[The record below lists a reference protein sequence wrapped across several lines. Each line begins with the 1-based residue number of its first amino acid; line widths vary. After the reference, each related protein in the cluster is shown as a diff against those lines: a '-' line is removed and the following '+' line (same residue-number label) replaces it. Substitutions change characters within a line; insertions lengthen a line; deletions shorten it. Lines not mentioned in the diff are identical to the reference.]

1 MPIDA
6 AEPAATRL
14 ADYAPPPFLVD
25 EVDLDFELGEER
37 TLVRARLKVRR
48 NPAAVAAASTP
59 TAAPGSTTAPEA
71 AATSASAPVPAPA
84 AAAAATSASSA
95 APASAATSASTTPPP
110 ADLVLDGRGLDTRAV
125 RIDGEAVSG
134 NRIEIAAETLTIRD
148 APDAFVLETE
158 VAVRPGENKSLEG
171 LYTSSGN
178 LCTQCEAEGFRK
190 ITWFPDRPDVMA
202 RYRTRIAGDPGRFP
216 VMLSNGNAVERG
228 ALDDGRRYVVWEDP
242 FPKPSYLFALVAGRL
257 ECVEDT
263 FTTRSGREVA
273 LRIHVEPHNLDKCA
287 HAMRS
292 LKRAMRWDED
302 VYGLEYDLDTFMIV
316 AVDDFNMGAMENKGL
331 NVFNSKYVLARPDT
345 ATDADFAAIEA
356 VIAHEYFHN
365 WTGNRVTCRDWF
377 QLSLKEGL
385 TVFRDQEFSA
395 DTGSRAVKRIRD
407 ARMLRSHQFP
417 EDAGPMAHP
426 VRPDSYIEISNFY
439 TLTIYVKG
447 AEVIRMMHTL
457 LGDAGFK
464 AGMKLYFERHDGEA
478 VTTDDFVAAM
488 EAASGVDL
496 GQFRRWYV
504 QAGTPVLAARGA
516 YDAARSEYV
525 LDIGQRTPPT
535 PGQPEKLPLHI
546 PVRLALLG
554 GDGRDL
560 PLHCAEAGLA
570 GEREA
575 VIDVREPQHVFRFS
589 NVPACPVPSLVRGF
603 SAPVKVEIERGDD
616 ELVWNNTASRP
627 PMTLAE
633 ASAIPHSGIA
643 KRPRQRSPLAGVE
656 ALTDAPA
663 IPPQRSPLAEV
674 EALTDAPAIPPQRSP
689 LTGVE
694 ALTDAPA
701 IPPPR
706 SPLAEVEALTDAPAI
721 PPQRSPLAFLIAHE
735 TDPFNRWDAVQE
747 YSTKLM
753 LGMIEDRLAGAK
765 ADVGENQLTG
775 AGAGASEERYTG
787 TATDAG
793 KDRGAGMDT
802 GTGKDRGA
810 CTDAGAGA
818 GEGRL
823 AGADEGRHTDPGIG
837 DGMNRFAGADPGDGP
852 DAGVDLPDEFV
863 LALRAL
869 LLDEALD
876 PAFIAEA
883 LTLPSESNL
892 ADRMEIIAV
901 EAIHEVREAV
911 KATLALRLAD
921 AFASVRE
928 SNRSRG
934 PYRFEAGE
942 AGRRALKNLCLGYLM
957 ELDDPAVWTDC
968 CRQLETA
975 DNMTDAL
982 AALACFANSARGWE
996 RDKWLDWFHERWKDD
1011 PLVLDK
1017 WFSLQA
1023 TSRQPGAINRVR
1035 TLIRHRAFDIENPNR
1050 VRALIGAF
1058 CHANQRRFHDAS
1070 GEGYRF
1076 LSSYVLAIDAFNPQ
1090 TAARLLGAASHW
1102 RRLDPDRRA
1111 LLRAELERIR
1121 AVPGLSKDCYE
1132 VVSKFL
1138 A

>member
-1 MPIDA
+1 M
-6 AEPAATRL
+6 
-14 ADYAPPPFLVD
+14 
-25 EVDLDFELGEER
+25 
-37 TLVRARLKVRR
+37 RAKLKMRR
-48 NPAAVAAASTP
+48 NPATVAAASAP
-59 TAAPGSTTAPEA
+59 SAVPGSV
-71 AATSASAPVPAPA
+71 ATPPPSAIPA
-84 AAAAATSASSA
+84 S
-95 APASAATSASTTPPP
+95 APASAPP
-110 ADLVLDGRGLDTRAV
+110 APPLADPVLDGRGLDTRSV

-158 VAVRPGENKSLEG
+158 VAIRPGENKSLEG
-171 LYTSSGN
+171 LYASSGN

-202 RYRTRIAGDPGRFP
+202 RYRTRIVADPRRFP
-216 VMLSNGNAVERG
+216 VMLSNGNDVERG
-228 ALDDGRRYVVWEDP
+228 VLDDGRRYVVWEDP

-273 LRIHVEPHNLDKCA
+273 LRIHVQAHNLDKCA

-426 VRPDSYIEISNFY
+426 VRPDAYIEISNFY

-464 AGMKLYFERHDGEA
+464 AGMKLYFERHDGQA

-488 EAASGVDL
+488 EDASGVDL
-496 GQFRRWYV
+496 RQFRRWYV
-504 QAGTPVLAARGA
+504 QAGTPVLTARGV

-525 LDIGQRTPPT
+525 LDVEQRTPPT
-535 PGQPEKLPLHI
+535 PGQPEKLPLHV

-554 GDGRDL
+554 GDGGNL

-575 VIDVREPQHVFRFS
+575 VLDVREPRHVFRFS
-589 NVPACPVPSLVRGF
+589 NVPACPVPSLARGF
-603 SAPVKVEIERGDD
+603 SAPVKVEVERGGDT
-616 ELVWNNTASRP
+616 LVRNDTVSCP
-627 PMTLAE
+627 PTTLAE
-633 ASAIPHSGIA
+633 APAIPHSGIA
-643 KRPRQRSPLAGVE
+643 RRPGGGRQPH
-656 ALTDAPA
+656 
-663 IPPQRSPLAEV
+663 
-674 EALTDAPAIPPQRSP
+674 
-689 LTGVE
+689 
-694 ALTDAPA
+694 
-701 IPPPR
+701 
-706 SPLAEVEALTDAPAI
+706 
-721 PPQRSPLAFLIAHE
+721 QRSPLAFLIANE

-753 LGMIEDRLAGAK
+753 LGMIEERLAGAK
-765 ADVGENQLTG
+765 AG
-775 AGAGASEERYTG
+775 AGAGEERR
-787 TATDAG
+787 TDAG
-793 KDRGAGMDT
+793 IGAGRNPS
-802 GTGKDRGA
+802 GNA
-810 CTDAGAGA
+810 DAGAGA
-818 GEGRL
+818 GEGRV
-823 AGADEGRHTDPGIG
+823 AGAGAGIGAGEGRGIV
-837 DGMNRFAGADPGDGP
+837 P
-852 DAGVDLPDEFV
+852 DAGAGEGRLVGGDAGAGQDRLAGTGAGAGADLPDEFV
-863 LALRAL
+863 SALRAL

-876 PAFIAEA
+876 PAFVAEA

-892 ADRMEIIAV
+892 ADRMETIAI

-911 KATLALRLAD
+911 KATLARRLAD

-928 SNRSRG
+928 ANRLQG
-934 PYRFEAGE
+934 PYRFEAE
-942 AGRRALKNLCLGYLM
+942 DAGRRALGNLCLGYLM

-968 CRQLETA
+968 CRQLESA

-982 AALACFANSARGWE
+982 AALACFANSPHGWK
-996 RDKWLDWFHERWKDD
+996 RDRWLDWFEERWKDD

-1023 TSRQPGAINRVR
+1023 TSRQPSAIHSVR
-1035 TLIRHRAFDIENPNR
+1035 TLVRHRAFDIENPNR

-1058 CHANQRRFHDAS
+1058 CHGNQRRFHDAS
-1070 GEGYRF
+1070 GEGYIL

-1111 LLRAELERIR
+1111 LLRAELEHVR
-1121 AVPGLSKDCYE
+1121 AAPGLSKDCYE
-1132 VVSKFL
+1132 IVAKLLSP
-1138 A
+1138 

>member
-37 TLVRARLKVRR
+37 TLVRAKLKVRR
-48 NPAAVAAASTP
+48 NPAAVATTPAP
-59 TAAPGSTTAPEA
+59 TAAPGSATTPTSVAPPGSVATPAPA
-71 AATSASAPVPAPA
+71 AIPASAPVPAPA
-84 AAAAATSASSA
+84 AAVAAATSASSA
-95 APASAATSASTTPPP
+95 APASATTSASTTPPP

-125 RIDGEAVSG
+125 RIDGEPVAG

-171 LYTSSGN
+171 LYASSGN

-202 RYRTRIAGDPGRFP
+202 RYRTRIAGDPERFP

-263 FTTRSGREVA
+263 FTTRSGRAVA

-302 VYGLEYDLDTFMIV
+302 VYGLQYDLDTFMIV

-457 LGDAGFK
+457 LGDVGFK
-464 AGMKLYFERHDGEA
+464 AGMRLYFERHDGQA
-478 VTTDDFVAAM
+478 VTTDDFVATM
-488 EAASGVDL
+488 EAASGADL
-496 GQFRRWYV
+496 GQFRRWYT

-525 LDIGQRTPPT
+525 LDVEQRTPPT

-554 GDGRDL
+554 GDGRNL

-575 VIDVREPQHVFRFS
+575 VLDVREPRHVFRFS

-616 ELVWNNTASRP
+616 EMIWNNTASRP
-627 PMTLAE
+627 PTTLVE
-633 ASAIPHSGIA
+633 APAIPHGGIA

-656 ALTDAPA
+656 ALTDA
-663 IPPQRSPLAEV
+663 R
-674 EALTDAPAIPPQRSP
+674 
-689 LTGVE
+689 
-694 ALTDAPA
+694 
-701 IPPPR
+701 
-706 SPLAEVEALTDAPAI
+706 

-793 KDRGAGMDT
+793 KDRGA
-802 GTGKDRGA
+802 

-823 AGADEGRHTDPGIG
+823 AGAD
-837 DGMNRFAGADPGDGP
+837 PGDDP

-869 LLDEALD
+869 LLDETLD

-928 SNRSRG
+928 ANRSRG
-934 PYRFEAGE
+934 PYRFDAGE
-942 AGRRALKNLCLGYLM
+942 TGRRALKNLCLGYLM

-1023 TSRQPGAINRVR
+1023 TSRQPGTINRVR

-1111 LLRAELERIR
+1111 LLRGELEHIR
-1121 AVPGLSKDCYE
+1121 ATPGLSKDCYE

>member
-1 MPIDA
+1 MPTDA

-14 ADYAPPPFLVD
+14 ADHAPPPFLVD

-37 TLVRARLKVRR
+37 TLVRAKLKMRR
-48 NPAAVAAASTP
+48 NPAAATAAVAPA
-59 TAAPGSTTAPEA
+59 AAPGFATTPEA
-71 AATSASAPVPAPA
+71 AAIPASAATPTSAPAPAPAATSASGAAPV
-84 AAAAATSASSA
+84 
-95 APASAATSASTTPPP
+95 SAATSAPTAPPP
-110 ADLVLDGRGLDTRAV
+110 ADPVLDGRGLDTRSV

-158 VAVRPGENKSLEG
+158 VVVRPGENKSLEG
-171 LYTSSGN
+171 LYASSGN

-202 RYRTRIAGDPGRFP
+202 RYRTRIVADPRRFP
-216 VMLSNGNAVERG
+216 VMLSNGNDVERG
-228 ALDDGRRYVVWEDP
+228 VLNDGRRYVVWEDP

-273 LRIHVEPHNLDKCA
+273 LRIHVQAHNLDKCA

-426 VRPDSYIEISNFY
+426 VRPDAYIEISNFY

-464 AGMKLYFERHDGEA
+464 AGMKLYFERHDGQA

-488 EAASGVDL
+488 EDASGVDL
-496 GQFRRWYV
+496 RQFRRWYV
-504 QAGTPVLAARGA
+504 QAGTPVLTAHGV

-525 LDIGQRTPPT
+525 LDVEQRTPPT
-535 PGQPEKLPLHI
+535 PGQPEKLPLHV

-554 GDGRDL
+554 GDGRNL

-570 GEREA
+570 DEREA
-575 VIDVREPQHVFRFS
+575 VLDVREPRHVFRFS
-589 NVPACPVPSLVRGF
+589 NVPACPIPSLARGF
-603 SAPVKVEIERGDD
+603 SAPVKVEVERGDD
-616 ELVWNNTASRP
+616 ELV
-627 PMTLAE
+627 
-633 ASAIPHSGIA
+633 
-643 KRPRQRSPLAGVE
+643 
-656 ALTDAPA
+656 
-663 IPPQRSPLAEV
+663 
-674 EALTDAPAIPPQRSP
+674 
-689 LTGVE
+689 
-694 ALTDAPA
+694 
-701 IPPPR
+701 
-706 SPLAEVEALTDAPAI
+706 
-721 PPQRSPLAFLIAHE
+721 FLIANE

-753 LGMIEDRLAGAK
+753 LGMIEERLAGTK
-765 ADVGENQLTG
+765 AG
-775 AGAGASEERYTG
+775 AGAGGHRLAGPGAGAGEERR
-787 TATDAG
+787 TDPG
-793 KDRGAGMDT
+793 IGAG
-802 GTGKDRGA
+802 RNPSA
-810 CTDAGAGA
+810 NADAGAGA
-818 GEGRL
+818 GEGRFVGADAGAGQDRL
-823 AGADEGRHTDPGIG
+823 AGTG
-837 DGMNRFAGADPGDGP
+837 AGAG
-852 DAGVDLPDEFV
+852 ADLPDEFV
-863 LALRAL
+863 SAIRAL
-869 LLDEALD
+869 LLDDALD
-876 PAFIAEA
+876 PAFVAEA

-892 ADRMEIIAV
+892 ADRMETIAV

-911 KATLALRLAD
+911 KATLARRLAD

-928 SNRSRG
+928 ANRLQG
-934 PYRFEAGE
+934 PYRFEAE
-942 AGRRALKNLCLGYLM
+942 DAGRRALGNLCLGYLM
-957 ELDDPAVWTDC
+957 ELDDPEVWTDC
-968 CRQLETA
+968 GRQLESA

-982 AALACFANSARGWE
+982 AALACFANSPHGWK
-996 RDKWLDWFHERWKDD
+996 RDRWLDWFEERWKDD

-1023 TSRQPGAINRVR
+1023 TSRRPGAIHRVR
-1035 TLIRHRAFDIENPNR
+1035 RLLRHRAFDIENPNR

-1058 CHANQRRFHDAS
+1058 CHGNQRRFHDAS
-1070 GEGYRF
+1070 GEGYIF

-1111 LLRAELERIR
+1111 LLRAELKHVR
-1121 AVPGLSKDCYE
+1121 ATPGLSKDCYE

>member
-1 MPIDA
+1 M
-6 AEPAATRL
+6 
-14 ADYAPPPFLVD
+14 
-25 EVDLDFELGEER
+25 
-37 TLVRARLKVRR
+37 RR
-48 NPAAVAAASTP
+48 NPVAAST
-59 TAAPGSTTAPEA
+59 
-71 AATSASAPVPAPA
+71 
-84 AAAAATSASSA
+84 
-95 APASAATSASTTPPP
+95 
-110 ADLVLDGRGLDTRAV
+110 ADPVLDGRGLDTRSV

-158 VAVRPGENKSLEG
+158 VAIRPGENKSLEG
-171 LYTSSGN
+171 LYASSGN

-202 RYRTRIAGDPGRFP
+202 RYRTRIVADPRRFP
-216 VMLSNGNAVERG
+216 VMLSNGNDVERG
-228 ALDDGRRYVVWEDP
+228 VLDDGRRYVVWEDP

-273 LRIHVEPHNLDKCA
+273 LRIHVQAHNLDKCA

-464 AGMKLYFERHDGEA
+464 AGMKLYFERHDGQA

-488 EAASGVDL
+488 EDASGVDL
-496 GQFRRWYV
+496 RQFRRWYV
-504 QAGTPVLAARGA
+504 QAGTPVLTARGVH
-516 YDAARSEYV
+516 DAARSEYV
-525 LDIGQRTPPT
+525 LEVEQRTPPT
-535 PGQPEKLPLHI
+535 PGQPEKLPLHV

-554 GDGRDL
+554 GDGRNL

-575 VIDVREPQHVFRFS
+575 VLDVREPRHVFRFS
-589 NVPACPVPSLVRGF
+589 NVPACPIPSLARGF
-603 SAPVKVEIERGDD
+603 SAPVKVEVERGGD
-616 ELVWNNTASRP
+616 ELV
-627 PMTLAE
+627 
-633 ASAIPHSGIA
+633 
-643 KRPRQRSPLAGVE
+643 
-656 ALTDAPA
+656 
-663 IPPQRSPLAEV
+663 
-674 EALTDAPAIPPQRSP
+674 
-689 LTGVE
+689 
-694 ALTDAPA
+694 
-701 IPPPR
+701 
-706 SPLAEVEALTDAPAI
+706 
-721 PPQRSPLAFLIAHE
+721 FLIANE

-753 LGMIEDRLAGAK
+753 LGMIEERIAGAK
-765 ADVGENQLTG
+765 AG
-775 AGAGASEERYTG
+775 AGAGGHRFADPETGAGEERRTDTG
-787 TATDAG
+787 IDAG
-793 KDRGAGMDT
+793 EGRDT
-802 GTGKDRGA
+802 DP
-810 CTDAGAGA
+810 GAGA

-823 AGADEGRHTDPGIG
+823 AGT
-837 DGMNRFAGADPGDGP
+837 
-852 DAGVDLPDEFV
+852 DAGTDADLPDEFV
-863 LALRAL
+863 SAIRAL
-869 LLDEALD
+869 LLDDALD

-892 ADRMEIIAV
+892 ADRMETITV

-911 KATLALRLAD
+911 KATLARRLAD

-928 SNRSRG
+928 ANRLQG
-934 PYRFEAGE
+934 PYRFEAG
-942 AGRRALKNLCLGYLM
+942 GRRAPGAREPLPRLPDGARRSGGVDGLQP
-957 ELDDPAVWTDC
+957 PARERGQHDRRPRRPRLL
-968 CRQLETA
+968 RQQPARLEAGQVAGLVRGTVEGRSA
-975 DNMTDAL
+975 GARQMVL
-982 AALACFANSARGWE
+982 APGHLPAAQRHPQRPHARPAPRVRHRE
-996 RDKWLDWFHERWKDD
+996 
-1011 PLVLDK
+1011 P
-1017 WFSLQA
+1017 
-1023 TSRQPGAINRVR
+1023 QPGAGAHRRVLPR
-1035 TLIRHRAFDIENPNR
+1035 QPAPLPRRFGRGIHPPLL
-1050 VRALIGAF
+1050 VRAGHRCVQSADRGPPARRREPLAPPRPGPPRPAPRGAGARSRGSGV
-1058 CHANQRRFHDAS
+1058 CRRTATRS
-1070 GEGYRF
+1070 CRNF
-1076 LSSYVLAIDAFNPQ
+1076 L
-1090 TAARLLGAASHW
+1090 
-1102 RRLDPDRRA
+1102 PDRGACGSESVHRE
-1111 LLRAELERIR
+1111 RGREEIDRIR
-1121 AVPGLSKDCYE
+1121 R
-1132 VVSKFL
+1132 
-1138 A
+1138 

>member
-37 TLVRARLKVRR
+37 TLVRVKLKVRR
-48 NPAAVAAASTP
+48 NPAVVVAASAP
-59 TAAPGSTTAPEA
+59 TAAPGSATTPDAAATPASVPAPAAASSAAPASTAIPES

-84 AAAAATSASSA
+84 AAATATSASGIPP
-95 APASAATSASTTPPP
+95 APAATSAATSASTAPPP

-125 RIDGEAVSG
+125 RIDGEPVSG

-171 LYTSSGN
+171 LYASSGN

-464 AGMKLYFERHDGEA
+464 AGMRLYFERHDGEA

-496 GQFRRWYV
+496 GQFRRWYT

-525 LDIGQRTPPT
+525 LDVEQRTPPT
-535 PGQPEKLPLHI
+535 PGQLEKLPLHI

-554 GDGRDL
+554 GDGRNL

-575 VIDVREPQHVFRFS
+575 VLDVREPRHVFRFS

-616 ELVWNNTASRP
+616 EMIWNNTASRP
-627 PMTLAE
+627 PTTLVE
-633 ASAIPHSGIA
+633 APAIPRSGIA

-656 ALTDAPA
+656 ALTDARPH
-663 IPPQRSPLAEV
+663 
-674 EALTDAPAIPPQRSP
+674 
-689 LTGVE
+689 
-694 ALTDAPA
+694 
-701 IPPPR
+701 
-706 SPLAEVEALTDAPAI
+706 
-721 PPQRSPLAFLIAHE
+721 QRSPLAFLIAHE

-753 LGMIEDRLAGAK
+753 LGMVEDRLAGA
-765 ADVGENQLTG
+765 DSGI
-775 AGAGASEERYTG
+775 
-787 TATDAG
+787 DP
-793 KDRGAGMDT
+793 
-802 GTGKDRGA
+802 
-810 CTDAGAGA
+810 GAGA

-823 AGADEGRHTDPGIG
+823 AGAGERRRTDPGIG
-837 DGMNRFAGADPGDGP
+837 AGMNRVAGADPGDGP

-928 SNRSRG
+928 ANRSRG
-934 PYRFEAGE
+934 PYRFDAGE
-942 AGRRALKNLCLGYLM
+942 TGRRALKNLCLGYLM

-982 AALACFANSARGWE
+982 AALACFANSARGWK

-1076 LSSYVLAIDAFNPQ
+1076 LSSYVLAIDGFNPQ

-1102 RRLDPDRRA
+1102 RRLDPGRRA
-1111 LLRAELERIR
+1111 LLRAELEHIR
-1121 AVPGLSKDCYE
+1121 AAPGLSKDCYE

>member
-37 TLVRARLKVRR
+37 TLVRAKLKVRR
-48 NPAAVAAASTP
+48 NPAAVAAASAP
-59 TAAPGSTTAPEA
+59 TAAPGSATTPAPA
-71 AATSASAPVPAPA
+71 AAPGSVATPAPAAIPASAPVPAPA
-84 AAAAATSASSA
+84 ATVAAATSASSA
-95 APASAATSASTTPPP
+95 APASAATPASTAPPP
-110 ADLVLDGRGLDTRAV
+110 ADLVLDGRGLDTRSV
-125 RIDGEAVSG
+125 RIDGEPVSG
-134 NRIEIAAETLTIRD
+134 NRIEVAAETLTIRD

-171 LYTSSGN
+171 LYASSGN

-331 NVFNSKYVLARPDT
+331 NVFNSKYVLARPRHRHRRRLRGDRGGHRPRILPQLDRQPRDLPRLVP
-345 ATDADFAAIEA
+345 AKPQGRPDRVPRPGVLRRHRVARGQ
-356 VIAHEYFHN
+356 AHP
-365 WTGNRVTCRDWF
+365 R
-377 QLSLKEGL
+377 
-385 TVFRDQEFSA
+385 
-395 DTGSRAVKRIRD
+395 RAHV
-407 ARMLRSHQFP
+407 ALAPVP

-488 EAASGVDL
+488 EAASGAGPRAVPAL
-496 GQFRRWYV
+496 VHAGGGPRCSPPAAHTTRR
-504 QAGTPVLAARGA
+504 ARNTCSTSSN
-516 YDAARSEYV
+516 AR
-525 LDIGQRTPPT
+525 PPT

-554 GDGRDL
+554 GDGRNL

-570 GEREA
+570 GKREA
-575 VIDVREPQHVFRFS
+575 VLDVREPRHVFRFS

-616 ELVWNNTASRP
+616 ELTWNNTVSRP
-627 PMTLAE
+627 PTTLAE
-633 ASAIPHSGIA
+633 APAIPRSGIA
-643 KRPRQRSPLAGVE
+643 KR
-656 ALTDAPA
+656 
-663 IPPQRSPLAEV
+663 PPQRSPLAEV
-674 EALTDAPAIPPQRSP
+674 EALTDAR
-689 LTGVE
+689 
-694 ALTDAPA
+694 
-701 IPPPR
+701 
-706 SPLAEVEALTDAPAI
+706 

-753 LGMIEDRLAGAK
+753 LGMVEDRLAGA
-765 ADVGENQLTG
+765 D
-775 AGAGASEERYTG
+775 SG
-787 TATDAG
+787 TDP
-793 KDRGAGMDT
+793 
-802 GTGKDRGA
+802 
-810 CTDAGAGA
+810 GAGA

-823 AGADEGRHTDPGIG
+823 AG
-837 DGMNRFAGADPGDGP
+837 GP
-852 DAGVDLPDEFV
+852 VRDNARPRG
-863 LALRAL
+863 LA
-869 LLDEALD
+869 
-876 PAFIAEA
+876 PA
-883 LTLPSESNL
+883 
-892 ADRMEIIAV
+892 
-901 EAIHEVREAV
+901 
-911 KATLALRLAD
+911 
-921 AFASVRE
+921 
-928 SNRSRG
+928 
-934 PYRFEAGE
+934 
-942 AGRRALKNLCLGYLM
+942 
-957 ELDDPAVWTDC
+957 
-968 CRQLETA
+968 
-975 DNMTDAL
+975 
-982 AALACFANSARGWE
+982 
-996 RDKWLDWFHERWKDD
+996 
-1011 PLVLDK
+1011 
-1017 WFSLQA
+1017 
-1023 TSRQPGAINRVR
+1023 
-1035 TLIRHRAFDIENPNR
+1035 
-1050 VRALIGAF
+1050 
-1058 CHANQRRFHDAS
+1058 
-1070 GEGYRF
+1070 
-1076 LSSYVLAIDAFNPQ
+1076 
-1090 TAARLLGAASHW
+1090 
-1102 RRLDPDRRA
+1102 
-1111 LLRAELERIR
+1111 
-1121 AVPGLSKDCYE
+1121 
-1132 VVSKFL
+1132 
-1138 A
+1138 

>member
-1 MPIDA
+1 MSS
-6 AEPAATRL
+6 AEPATTRL

-37 TLVRARLKVRR
+37 TLVRAKLKVRR
-48 NPAAVAAASTP
+48 NPAVASAL
-59 TAAPGSTTAPEA
+59 
-71 AATSASAPVPAPA
+71 AATPASADTAASAP
-84 AAAAATSASSA
+84 
-95 APASAATSASTTPPP
+95 APASATPTSAATSVSAPASAPGSAATSP
-110 ADLVLDGRGLDTRAV
+110 ADLVLDGRGLDTRTV

-171 LYTSSGN
+171 LYASAGN
-178 LCTQCEAEGFRK
+178 LCTQCEAEGFQK

-216 VMLSNGNAVERG
+216 VMLSNGNEVERG
-228 ALDDGRRYVVWEDP
+228 ALGDGRRYVVWEDP

-257 ECVEDT
+257 ECVADT

-292 LKRAMRWDED
+292 LKRAMGWDEE

-426 VRPDSYIEISNFY
+426 VRPDSYIEIGNFY
-439 TLTIYVKG
+439 TVTIYVKG

-457 LGDAGFK
+457 LGHEGFM
-464 AGMKLYFERHDGEA
+464 AGMRLYFERHDGEA
-478 VTTDDFVAAM
+478 VTTGDFVAAM

-504 QAGTPVLAARGA
+504 QAGTPVLSARGA

-525 LDIGQRTPPT
+525 LDVEQRTPPT
-535 PGQPEKLPLHI
+535 PGQPEKRPLHV

-554 GDGRDL
+554 EDGGNL
-560 PLHCAEAGLA
+560 PLHCPEAGLA

-575 VIDVREPQHVFRFS
+575 VLDVREPRHVFRFS
-589 NVPACPVPSLVRGF
+589 NVPARPVPSLARGF
-603 SAPVKVEIERGDD
+603 SAPVKVEIERGDG
-616 ELVWNNTASRP
+616 E
-627 PMTLAE
+627 
-633 ASAIPHSGIA
+633 
-643 KRPRQRSPLAGVE
+643 
-656 ALTDAPA
+656 
-663 IPPQRSPLAEV
+663 
-674 EALTDAPAIPPQRSP
+674 
-689 LTGVE
+689 
-694 ALTDAPA
+694 
-701 IPPPR
+701 
-706 SPLAEVEALTDAPAI
+706 
-721 PPQRSPLAFLIAHE
+721 LAFLIANE

-753 LGMIEDRLAGAK
+753 LRMVEERVADAKAGADAGGDRLAG
-765 ADVGENQLTG
+765 TG
-775 AGAGASEERYTG
+775 AGDAGKEPRPG
-787 TATDAG
+787 TDAG
-793 KDRGAGMDT
+793 TGAG
-802 GTGKDRGA
+802 
-810 CTDAGAGA
+810 
-818 GEGRL
+818 
-823 AGADEGRHTDPGIG
+823 
-837 DGMNRFAGADPGDGP
+837 
-852 DAGVDLPDEFV
+852 LPDEFV

-869 LLDEALD
+869 LLDESLD

-883 LTLPSESNL
+883 LALPSESNL
-892 ADRMEIIAV
+892 ADRMEVIAV
-901 EAIHEVREAV
+901 EAIHEVRESV
-911 KATLALRLAD
+911 KATLALRLGD

-928 SNRSRG
+928 ANRLRG
-934 PYRFEAGE
+934 PYRFEAE
-942 AGRRALKNLCLGYLM
+942 DAGRRALKNLCLGYLM
-957 ELDDPAVWTDC
+957 ELDDPAVRADC
-968 CRQLETA
+968 RRQLESA

-982 AALACFANSARGWE
+982 AALACFANSRRPE
-996 RDKWLDWFHERWKDD
+996 RDERLDWFQERWKDD

-1017 WFSLQA
+1017 WFTLQA
-1023 TSRQPGAINRVR
+1023 TSRLSGAIHRVR
-1035 TLIRHRAFDIENPNR
+1035 TLIRHRAFDVENPNR

-1070 GEGYRF
+1070 GEGYVF

-1102 RRLDPDRRA
+1102 RRLDPPRRA
-1111 LLRAELERIR
+1111 LLRAELEHVR
-1121 AVPGLSKDCYE
+1121 AAPKLSKDCYE

>member
-1 MPIDA
+1 MPTDA

-14 ADYAPPPFLVD
+14 ADHAPPPFLVD

-37 TLVRARLKVRR
+37 TLVRAKLKMRR
-48 NPAAVAAASTP
+48 NPVA
-59 TAAPGSTTAPEA
+59 
-71 AATSASAPVPAPA
+71 
-84 AAAAATSASSA
+84 
-95 APASAATSASTTPPP
+95 ASAADP
-110 ADLVLDGRGLDTRAV
+110 VLDGRGLDTRSV

-158 VAVRPGENKSLEG
+158 VAIRPGENKSLEG
-171 LYTSSGN
+171 LYASSGN

-202 RYRTRIAGDPGRFP
+202 RYRTRIVADPRRFP
-216 VMLSNGNAVERG
+216 VMLSNGNDVERG
-228 ALDDGRRYVVWEDP
+228 VLDDGRRYVVWEDP

-273 LRIHVEPHNLDKCA
+273 LRIHVQAHNLDKCA

-426 VRPDSYIEISNFY
+426 VRPDAYIEISNFY

-464 AGMKLYFERHDGEA
+464 AGMKLYFERHDGQA

-488 EAASGVDL
+488 EDASGVDL

-504 QAGTPVLAARGA
+504 QAGTPVLAARGV

-525 LDIGQRTPPT
+525 LEVEQRTPPT
-535 PGQPEKLPLHI
+535 PGQPEKLPLHV

-554 GDGRDL
+554 EDGGNL
-560 PLHCAEAGLA
+560 PLHCAEASLA

-575 VIDVREPQHVFRFS
+575 VLDVREPRHVFRFS
-589 NVPACPVPSLVRGF
+589 NVPACPIPSLVRGF
-603 SAPVKVEIERGDD
+603 SAPVKVEVERGGD
-616 ELVWNNTASRP
+616 ELVWNDTVPCP
-627 PMTLAE
+627 PTMPVE
-633 ASAIPHSGIA
+633 APAIPRGGIA
-643 KRPRQRSPLAGVE
+643 KRPGGGRRPH
-656 ALTDAPA
+656 
-663 IPPQRSPLAEV
+663 
-674 EALTDAPAIPPQRSP
+674 
-689 LTGVE
+689 
-694 ALTDAPA
+694 
-701 IPPPR
+701 
-706 SPLAEVEALTDAPAI
+706 
-721 PPQRSPLAFLIAHE
+721 QRSPLAFLIANE

-753 LGMIEDRLAGAK
+753 LGMIEERLAGAK
-765 ADVGENQLTG
+765 AG
-775 AGAGASEERYTG
+775 AGAGEEQRTDTG
-787 TATDAG
+787 I
-793 KDRGAGMDT
+793 GAGRNPS
-802 GTGKDRGA
+802 GNA
-810 CTDAGAGA
+810 DAGAGA
-818 GEGRL
+818 GEARLVGTDAGAGEDRLVGADAGAGQDRL
-823 AGADEGRHTDPGIG
+823 AGTDTG
-837 DGMNRFAGADPGDGP
+837 AGA
-852 DAGVDLPDEFV
+852 DLPDEFV
-863 LALRAL
+863 SAVRAL
-869 LLDEALD
+869 LLDDALD

-892 ADRMEIIAV
+892 ADRMETIAV

-911 KATLALRLAD
+911 KATLARRLAD
-921 AFASVRE
+921 DFASVRE
-928 SNRSRG
+928 ANRLQG
-934 PYRFEAGE
+934 PYRFEAE
-942 AGRRALKNLCLGYLM
+942 DAGRRALGNLCLGYLM

-968 CRQLETA
+968 CRQLESA

-982 AALACFANSARGWE
+982 AALACFANSPHGWK
-996 RDKWLDWFHERWKDD
+996 RDKWLDWFEERWKDD

-1023 TSRQPGAINRVR
+1023 TSRQPSAIHSVR
-1035 TLIRHRAFDIENPNR
+1035 TLVRHRAFDIENPNR

-1058 CHANQRRFHDAS
+1058 CHGNQRRFHDAS
-1070 GEGYRF
+1070 GEGYIL

-1111 LLRAELERIR
+1111 LLRAELEHVR
-1121 AVPGLSKDCYE
+1121 AAPGLSKDCYE
-1132 VVSKFL
+1132 VVAKLLSP
-1138 A
+1138 

>member
-37 TLVRARLKVRR
+37 TLVRAKLKVRR
-48 NPAAVAAASTP
+48 NPAAVAAASAP
-59 TAAPGSTTAPEA
+59 TAAPGSATTPVPAAAPGSVATPAPAATVA
-71 AATSASAPVPAPA
+71 AATSASTA
-84 AAAAATSASSA
+84 
-95 APASAATSASTTPPP
+95 PPP
-110 ADLVLDGRGLDTRAV
+110 ADLVLDGRGLDTRLV
-125 RIDGEAVSG
+125 RIDGEPVSG
-134 NRIEIAAETLTIRD
+134 NRIEVAAETLTIRD

-171 LYTSSGN
+171 LYASSGN

-273 LRIHVEPHNLDKCA
+273 LRIHVEPHNLDKCT

-464 AGMKLYFERHDGEA
+464 AGMKLYFERHDGQA

-488 EAASGVDL
+488 EAASGADL
-496 GQFRRWYV
+496 GQFRRWYT
-504 QAGTPVLAARGA
+504 QAGTPVLAAHGA

-525 LDIGQRTPPT
+525 LDLEQRTPPT

-575 VIDVREPQHVFRFS
+575 VLDVREPRHVFRFS
-589 NVPACPVPSLVRGF
+589 NVPACPVPSLARGF

-616 ELVWNNTASRP
+616 ELTWNNTVSRP
-627 PMTLAE
+627 PTTLAE
-633 ASAIPHSGIA
+633 APAIPRSGVA
-643 KRPRQRSPLAGVE
+643 KR
-656 ALTDAPA
+656 
-663 IPPQRSPLAEV
+663 PPQRSPLAEV
-674 EALTDAPAIPPQRSP
+674 EALTDAR
-689 LTGVE
+689 
-694 ALTDAPA
+694 
-701 IPPPR
+701 
-706 SPLAEVEALTDAPAI
+706 

-747 YSTKLM
+747 YSTMLM
-753 LGMIEDRLAGAK
+753 LGMVEDRLAGA
-765 ADVGENQLTG
+765 DP
-775 AGAGASEERYTG
+775 
-787 TATDAG
+787 
-793 KDRGAGMDT
+793 
-802 GTGKDRGA
+802 
-810 CTDAGAGA
+810 GAGA

-823 AGADEGRHTDPGIG
+823 AGAGEGQRTAPGIG
-837 DGMNRFAGADPGDGP
+837 AGMNRVAGADPDDGP

-928 SNRSRG
+928 ANRSRG
-934 PYRFEAGE
+934 PYRFEAKD

-982 AALACFANSARGWE
+982 AALACFANSARGRE

-1023 TSRQPGAINRVR
+1023 TSRQHGTINRVR

-1111 LLRAELERIR
+1111 LLRAELEHIH
-1121 AVPGLSKDCYE
+1121 AAPGLSKDCYE

>member
-1 MPIDA
+1 MSS
-6 AEPAATRL
+6 AEPATTRL

-37 TLVRARLKVRR
+37 TLVRAKLKVRR
-48 NPAAVAAASTP
+48 NPAIASALAATPASADTAASVP
-59 TAAPGSTTAPEA
+59 SPASAPAP
-71 AATSASAPVPAPA
+71 APVPAPA
-84 AAAAATSASSA
+84 SATPTSAATSASVPAS
-95 APASAATSASTTPPP
+95 APASAATSP

-134 NRIEIAAETLTIRD
+134 NRIEIATETLTIRD

-171 LYTSSGN
+171 LYASAGN

-216 VMLSNGNAVERG
+216 VMLSNGNEVERG
-228 ALDDGRRYVVWEDP
+228 ALGDGLRYVVWEDP

-257 ECVEDT
+257 ECVADT

-292 LKRAMRWDED
+292 LKRAMGWDEE

-407 ARMLRSHQFP
+407 ARLLRTHQFP

-426 VRPDSYIEISNFY
+426 VRPDSYIEIGNFY
-439 TLTIYVKG
+439 TVTIYVKG

-457 LGDAGFK
+457 LGHEGFM
-464 AGMKLYFERHDGEA
+464 AGMRLYFERHDGQA
-478 VTTDDFVAAM
+478 VTTGDFVAAM

-504 QAGTPVLAARGA
+504 QAGTPVLSARGA

-525 LDIGQRTPPT
+525 LDVEQRTPPT
-535 PGQPEKLPLHI
+535 PGQPEKRPLHV

-554 GDGRDL
+554 EDGGNL
-560 PLHCAEAGLA
+560 PLHCPEAGLA

-575 VIDVREPQHVFRFS
+575 VLDVREPRHVLRFS
-589 NVPACPVPSLVRGF
+589 NVPARPVPSLARGF
-603 SAPVKVEIERGDD
+603 SAPVKVEIERGDG
-616 ELVWNNTASRP
+616 E
-627 PMTLAE
+627 
-633 ASAIPHSGIA
+633 
-643 KRPRQRSPLAGVE
+643 
-656 ALTDAPA
+656 
-663 IPPQRSPLAEV
+663 
-674 EALTDAPAIPPQRSP
+674 
-689 LTGVE
+689 
-694 ALTDAPA
+694 
-701 IPPPR
+701 
-706 SPLAEVEALTDAPAI
+706 
-721 PPQRSPLAFLIAHE
+721 LAFLIANE

-753 LGMIEDRLAGAK
+753 LRMIEERVADAKAGADAGGDRLAG
-765 ADVGENQLTG
+765 TG
-775 AGAGASEERYTG
+775 AGDAGKEPRPG
-787 TATDAG
+787 TDAG
-793 KDRGAGMDT
+793 TGAG
-802 GTGKDRGA
+802 
-810 CTDAGAGA
+810 
-818 GEGRL
+818 
-823 AGADEGRHTDPGIG
+823 
-837 DGMNRFAGADPGDGP
+837 
-852 DAGVDLPDEFV
+852 LPDEFV

-869 LLDEALD
+869 LLDESVD

-883 LTLPSESNL
+883 LALPSESNL
-892 ADRMEIIAV
+892 ADRMEVIAV
-901 EAIHEVREAV
+901 EAIHEVRESV
-911 KATLALRLAD
+911 KATLALRLGD

-928 SNRSRG
+928 ANRSRG
-934 PYRFEAGE
+934 PYRFEAE
-942 AGRRALKNLCLGYLM
+942 DAGRRALKNLCLGYLM
-957 ELDDPAVWTDC
+957 ELDDPAVRADC
-968 CRQLETA
+968 RRQLESA

-982 AALACFANSARGWE
+982 AALACFANSRRPE
-996 RDKWLDWFHERWKDD
+996 RDERLDWFQERWKDD

-1017 WFSLQA
+1017 WFTLQA
-1023 TSRQPGAINRVR
+1023 TSRLSGAIHRVR
-1035 TLIRHRAFDIENPNR
+1035 TLIRHRAFDVENPNR

-1070 GEGYRF
+1070 GEGYIF

-1111 LLRAELERIR
+1111 LLRAELEHVR
-1121 AVPGLSKDCYE
+1121 AAPKLSKDCYE

>member
-1 MPIDA
+1 MPTDA

-14 ADYAPPPFLVD
+14 ADHAPPPFLVD
-25 EVDLDFELGEER
+25 TVDLDFELGEER
-37 TLVRARLKVRR
+37 TLVRAKLKMRR
-48 NPAAVAAASTP
+48 NPAAVAAASAP
-59 TAAPGSTTAPEA
+59 TAAPGSGTTPVSAATPGSVATPPPFAIPASAPA
-71 AATSASAPVPAPA
+71 PASAVATAATSAP
-84 AAAAATSASSA
+84 SA
-95 APASAATSASTTPPP
+95 APPSAATSAPTAPPP
-110 ADLVLDGRGLDTRAV
+110 ADPVLDGRGLDTRSV

-158 VAVRPGENKSLEG
+158 VVVRPGENKSLEG
-171 LYTSSGN
+171 LYASSGN

-202 RYRTRIAGDPGRFP
+202 RYRTRIVADPRRFP
-216 VMLSNGNAVERG
+216 VMLSNGNDVERG
-228 ALDDGRRYVVWEDP
+228 VLDDGRRYVVWEDP

-273 LRIHVEPHNLDKCA
+273 LRIHVQAHNLDKCA

-426 VRPDSYIEISNFY
+426 VRPDAYIEISNFY

-464 AGMKLYFERHDGEA
+464 AGMKLYFERHDGQA

-488 EAASGVDL
+488 EDASGVDL
-496 GQFRRWYV
+496 RQFRRWYV
-504 QAGTPVLAARGA
+504 QAGTPVLTARGVH
-516 YDAARSEYV
+516 DAARSEYV
-525 LDIGQRTPPT
+525 LDVEQRTPPT
-535 PGQPEKLPLHI
+535 PGQPEKLPLHV

-554 GDGRDL
+554 GDGGNL

-575 VIDVREPQHVFRFS
+575 VLDVREPHHTFRFS
-589 NVPACPVPSLVRGF
+589 NVPACPVPSLARGF
-603 SAPVKVEIERGDD
+603 SAPVKVEVERGDD
-616 ELVWNNTASRP
+616 ELV
-627 PMTLAE
+627 
-633 ASAIPHSGIA
+633 
-643 KRPRQRSPLAGVE
+643 
-656 ALTDAPA
+656 
-663 IPPQRSPLAEV
+663 
-674 EALTDAPAIPPQRSP
+674 
-689 LTGVE
+689 
-694 ALTDAPA
+694 
-701 IPPPR
+701 
-706 SPLAEVEALTDAPAI
+706 
-721 PPQRSPLAFLIAHE
+721 FLIANE

-753 LGMIEDRLAGAK
+753 LGMIEERLAGAK
-765 ADVGENQLTG
+765 A
-775 AGAGASEERYTG
+775 
-787 TATDAG
+787 
-793 KDRGAGMDT
+793 
-802 GTGKDRGA
+802 
-810 CTDAGAGA
+810 GAGA
-818 GEGRL
+818 GEERRTDTGIGAGQDRL
-823 AGADEGRHTDPGIG
+823 AGTGVG
-837 DGMNRFAGADPGDGP
+837 AGA
-852 DAGVDLPDEFV
+852 DLPDEFV
-863 LALRAL
+863 SAIRAL

-876 PAFIAEA
+876 PAFVAEA

-892 ADRMEIIAV
+892 ADRMETIAV

-911 KATLALRLAD
+911 KATLARRLSD

-928 SNRSRG
+928 ANRLQG
-934 PYRFEAGE
+934 PYRFEAE
-942 AGRRALKNLCLGYLM
+942 DAGRRALGNLCLGYLM

-968 CRQLETA
+968 CRQLESA

-982 AALACFANSARGWE
+982 AALACFANSPHGWK
-996 RDKWLDWFHERWKDD
+996 RDKWLDWFEERWKDD

-1023 TSRQPGAINRVR
+1023 TSRQPSAIHSVR
-1035 TLIRHRAFDIENPNR
+1035 TLVRHRAFDIENPNR

-1058 CHANQRRFHDAS
+1058 CHGNQRRFHDAS
-1070 GEGYRF
+1070 GEGYIL

-1111 LLRAELERIR
+1111 LLRAELEHVR
-1121 AVPGLSKDCYE
+1121 AAPGLSKDCYE
-1132 VVSKFL
+1132 VVAKLLSP
-1138 A
+1138 